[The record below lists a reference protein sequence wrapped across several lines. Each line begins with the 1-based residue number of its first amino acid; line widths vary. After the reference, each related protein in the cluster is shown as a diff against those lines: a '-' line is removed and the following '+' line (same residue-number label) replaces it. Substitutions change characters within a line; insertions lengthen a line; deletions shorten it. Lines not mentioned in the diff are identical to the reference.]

1 MRLLQALT
9 RILQDSSYGGL
20 RISNWLRFHQ
30 NNMATSMKE
39 ILTCCML
46 PQNQAKVATLRLSL
60 RKSQG
65 VVWSNTFTSGLERT
79 PPKMKLEWQLTN
91 QLNWT
96 IIWAGHQ
103 YNTEKCREMR
113 AIGSRATSRMV
124 LDISQEGLL
133 LDSITLLRK
142 VNPSYS
148 ESKVE
153 DVPVSLKCRELTGS
167 TLILATYSFWTQVK
181 RCSSSG

>member
-1 MRLLQALT
+1 MAAST
-9 RILQDSSYGGL
+9 RV
-20 RISNWLRFHQ
+20 
-30 NNMATSMKE
+30 
-39 ILTCCML
+39 ILTLCLPLPSRAKASTPHRSPTRCM
-46 PQNQAKVATLRLSL
+46 V
-60 RKSQG
+60 
-65 VVWSNTFTSGLERT
+65 VVWSNTSTSGLGRT
-79 PPKMKLEWQLTN
+79 PPQMKLEWQLTN